1 MMQNKTAAKQQTE
14 QAKDCYLL
22 PNDQRLIFISAS
34 EPHKFKVESSIC
46 YKNIIEISSQESGK
60 FAQIAPKQLQLK
72 YIRDFEQYQQYII
85 AKWRILDEYNQHQEQ
100 QLKDSASK
108 ALHAISVQFKN
119 EQDCLEFRL
128 NYLENHR
135 QIMIGE
141 QLSKM
146 NAFFEEKC
154 QAEIDFIETN
164 MGGK

>member
-1 MMQNKTAAKQQTE
+1 MMQNKVSSKPVE
-14 QAKDCYLL
+14 QAKPCYLL
-22 PNDQRLIFISAS
+22 PNDQRLIFISAV
-34 EPHKFKVESSIC
+34 EPNQFKIECSIC
-46 YKNIIEISSQESGK
+46 YKNIIEITSQETGK
-60 FAQIAPKQLQLK
+60 FAQISPKQLQLK
-72 YIRDFEQYQQYII
+72 YIRDFEQYQRYII
-85 AKWRILDEYNQHQEQ
+85 AKWRILDEYNQQQEQ
-100 QLKDSASK
+100 QLRDSASK
-108 ALHAISVQFKN
+108 SLNAITVQFKS

-164 MGGK
+164 MKMN